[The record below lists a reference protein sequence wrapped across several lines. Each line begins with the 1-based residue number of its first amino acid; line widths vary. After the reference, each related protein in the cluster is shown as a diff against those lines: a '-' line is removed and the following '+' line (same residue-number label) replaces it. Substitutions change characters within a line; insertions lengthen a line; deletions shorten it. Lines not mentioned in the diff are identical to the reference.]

1 MFDFFITYAGGNIIC
16 LIIFGILLSHDL
28 LSVDRQEKQRKFDN
42 TLIAVML
49 YFVSDSIWAAVVSGI
64 IPATM
69 TSVVITNL
77 ANYFIMAYI
86 SYTWLGYVM
95 ALVNM
100 PNRNSRKTQ
109 WLILSP
115 FAVSTVIMILVFVF
129 NRQVMIS
136 DALKI
141 QPAVYLFLVLVPDI
155 YTGIVMFVS
164 IRRALR
170 EKNLIEKRKHLY
182 VGFFPLLTIAGG
194 MVQLNFAEDKPLF
207 CFSCTILMLV
217 FFINMMEDRISIDPL
232 TGLNNRGQ
240 LIYYSM
246 QKNNVHRE
254 GRETFVIMMD
264 ANGFKMI
271 NDNYGHAEGDSAL
284 VIIAN
289 ALKKTVKNVSMPL
302 FLARYGGDE
311 FIIIAHPVNE
321 EEIKKLV
328 RDIRCEIESQ
338 CINQGKPYIIS
349 IGAGYDKLQRDEAM
363 ENCIQ
368 RADRKMYLDKKR

>member
-1 MFDFFITYAGGNIIC
+1 MFDFFVTYAGGNMIC

-28 LSVDRQEKQRKFDN
+28 LNVDRQEKQRKFDN

-49 YFVSDSIWAAVVSGI
+49 YFISDSVWAAVVSGI

-69 TSVVITNL
+69 TSVVIANL

-95 ALVNM
+95 ALGNM
-100 PNRNSRKTQ
+100 PNRNSRKMQ
-109 WLILSP
+109 CLILSP
-115 FAVSTVIMILVFVF
+115 FAVSTVIMVLLFVF

-136 DALKI
+136 DALEI

-155 YTGIVMFVS
+155 YIGIVLFVS
-164 IRRALR
+164 ITKALR
-170 EKNLIEKRKHLY
+170 ERNLIEKRRHLY
-182 VGFFPLLTIAGG
+182 VGILPLLTIAGG

-217 FFINMMEDRISIDPL
+217 FYINMMEDRISIDPL
-232 TGLNNRGQ
+232 TGLNNKGQ

-254 GRETFVIMMD
+254 GRETFVIMLD

-271 NDNYGHAEGDSAL
+271 NDTYGHEEGDSAL

-289 ALKKTVKNVSMPL
+289 ALKKAAKNVSMPL

-321 EEIKKLV
+321 EEIREMVGK
-328 RDIRCEIESQ
+328 IRCEIESQ

-349 IGAGYDKLQRDEAM
+349 IGAGYDKLQRDEAV
-363 ENCIQ
+363 EKCIQ
-368 RADRKMYLDKKR
+368 RADRKMYLDKNR